1 MSRIKEVIPMRFIRS
16 LLLVLILLLFFT
28 ACSSASPKDDF
39 AYTASSFTANVR
51 GTYTSAN
58 GVPHPITARI
68 TVGELLDRA
77 DPAAR
82 PVTVVFSAPETLAG
96 ITVEAV
102 YQTDTDGHIRRTVAF
117 TYPSP
122 YGEVTASSGSS
133 GMDGLL
139 RFAEALLPVGDV
151 TAVSPTAEDGTHTVT
166 RTAADGAREAVFLFS
181 SEQALP
187 LRVRVRDTQDE
198 LDLIITP

>member
-1 MSRIKEVIPMRFIRS
+1 M
-16 LLLVLILLLFFT
+16 LILLLFFT

-68 TVGELLDRA
+68 TIGELLDRA

-102 YQTDTDGHIRRTVAF
+102 YQTDTDGHIRRTMAF

-151 TAVSPTAEDGTHTVT
+151 AEISSVDKDGSYTVT
-166 RTAADGAREAVFLFS
+166 RRAGDGGRETVFVFTEGAVFPSAVILTD
-181 SEQALP
+181 ERG
-187 LRVRVRDTQDE
+187 RVELAVAENRDG
-198 LDLIITP
+198 

>member
-1 MSRIKEVIPMRFIRS
+1 MRIIRS

-39 AYTASSFTANVR
+39 TYTASSFTANVR

-68 TVGELLDRA
+68 TVGDLLDRA

-82 PVTVVFSAPETLAG
+82 PITVVFTAPETLAG

-102 YQTDTDGHIRRTVAF
+102 YQTDTPLRAMATSTVLFSSSKLMLHIFFPMSELLKFTYDITSFLFLPTSSTLNTWWVAF
-117 TYPSP
+117 TREYSC
-122 YGEVTASSGSS
+122 
-133 GMDGLL
+133 
-139 RFAEALLPVGDV
+139 FLPGWV
-151 TAVSPTAEDGTHTVT
+151 
-166 RTAADGAREAVFLFS
+166 L
-181 SEQALP
+181 
-187 LRVRVRDTQDE
+187 
-198 LDLIITP
+198 

>member
-1 MSRIKEVIPMRFIRS
+1 MRIIRF
-16 LLLVLILLLFFT
+16 LLLVLILPLLLP
-28 ACSSASPKDDF
+28 ACSLAPPKDDF
-39 AYTASSFTANVR
+39 AYATASFTANVR
-51 GTYTSAN
+51 GTYTAAD
-58 GVPHPITARI
+58 GTPRPMAARI

-82 PVTVVFSAPETLAG
+82 PITVVFTAPETLAG

-102 YQTDTDGHIRRTVAF
+102 YQTDTDGHIRRTVTF

-122 YGEVTASSGSS
+122 YGQVSASSDNG
-133 GMDGLL
+133 GMEGLL

-151 TAVSPTAEDGTHTVT
+151 TSVSPTAADGTHTVT
-166 RTAADGAREAVFLFS
+166 RTTSDGAHEALFLFS
-181 SEQALP
+181 MEQALP
-187 LRVRVRDTQDE
+187 LRIRVRDKEDE